1 MSIGE
6 QNLYIGGHWVPSES
20 GKTYESANPFT
31 GGVATRA
38 SAATAVDVQRAVDA
52 AQDAFGSW
60 ASLPPS
66 KRRQYLLAAA
76 DAVEA
81 RASDIIEAITTEMGG
96 PAAWRKYN
104 VKVLAEKLRFAAD
117 GSYQGLT
124 GEVIP
129 SENPSRT
136 MIVIRKPVG
145 VVVSIVPWNA
155 PALLVGAS
163 VPAALVLGN
172 TVVIKASE
180 QTPRTH
186 GLVAECFVD
195 AGFPAGVVNPH
206 HQRPRERG
214 PGRGGLDRPSERA
227 PRSLYRIDAD
237 RPYHCEKGRDLS

>member
-1 MSIGE
+1 MSSV
-6 QNLYIGGHWVPSES
+6 LW
-20 GKTYESANPFT
+20 T
-31 GGVATRA
+31 
-38 SAATAVDVQRAVDA
+38 QRRN
-52 AQDAFGSW
+52 AFGSW

-81 RASDIIEAITTEMGG
+81 RASDIIEAIMTEMGG
-96 PAAWRKYN
+96 PAAWGKYN

-145 VVVSIVPWNA
+145 VVISIVPWNA

-172 TVVIKASE
+172 TVVIKASGG
-180 QTPRTH
+180 RNKSCSKSC
-186 GLVAECFVD
+186 G
-195 AGFPAGVVNPH
+195 
-206 HQRPRERG
+206 RRERIMNF
-214 PGRGGLDRPSERA
+214 RLLELL
-227 PRSLYRIDAD
+227 RSKFAAV
-237 RPYHCEKGRDLS
+237 